1 MRLNVVLA
9 GVLLIFLVG
18 TAVTTVLPLTD
29 TDLITPSARAKA
41 PTTLESQGRAI
52 YLQEGC
58 WYCHTQYVRPVVA
71 DQNMNLGPVSVS
83 GDYFYRQPATLGS
96 ERTGPDIMWVGDRL
110 PAAAWHIQHLKD
122 PRSVSPGSIMP
133 SFSYLSDQQ
142 LEAVTAYL
150 LSLNSKPSMLAV
162 ATVVGGGAAT
172 PTPPPAAPP
181 LLSDE
186 ELAKGDPVKGQTIFA
201 SQACAA
207 CHQVTGTAAPVCP
220 NLSAIGTQAATI
232 IEEAGYKGQATSGPQ
247 YLYESIVNPS
257 AFIVTGFNDGVMPN
271 NFVTTLSEEQIVD
284 IVAYLNTLKGG

>member
-29 TDLITPSARAKA
+29 IDLITPSARAKV
-41 PTTLESQGRAI
+41 PSNLESQGRAI

-58 WYCHTQYVRPVVA
+58 WYCHSQYVRPVVA
-71 DQNMNLGPVSVS
+71 DQNMNLGPVSVA

-96 ERTGPDIMWVGDRL
+96 ERTGPDIMWG
-110 PAAAWHIQHLKD
+110 
-122 PRSVSPGSIMP
+122 
-133 SFSYLSDQQ
+133 DQQ
-142 LEAVTAYL
+142 IEAVTAYL

-162 ATVVGGGAAT
+162 ATVTEGGTVA
-172 PTPPPAAPP
+172 TPPPPP
-181 LLSDE
+181 ATVLLSDE
-186 ELAKGDPVKGQTIFA
+186 ELAQGDATRGEEVFA

-232 IEEAGYKGQATSGPQ
+232 IEEAGYAGQATSGSQ
-247 YLYESIVNPS
+247 YLYESIVNPG
-257 AFIVTGFNDGVMPN
+257 AFIVSGFADGVMPN
-271 NFVTTLSEEQIVD
+271 NFMTTLSQEQIVD

>member
-18 TAVTTVLPLTD
+18 TAITTVLPLTD
-29 TDLITPSARAKA
+29 TDLITPSARAK
-41 PTTLESQGRAI
+41 PPSNIESQGRAI

-58 WYCHTQYVRPVVA
+58 WYCHSQYVRPVVA
-71 DQNMNLGPVSVS
+71 DQNMNFGPVSVA
-83 GDYFYRQPATLGS
+83 GDYVFRQPATLGS

-110 PAAAWHIQHLKD
+110 PAAAWHIQHLID

-133 SFSYLSDQQ
+133 SYSYLSDQQ

-150 LSLNSKPSMLAV
+150 LSLNSKPETA
-162 ATVVGGGAAT
+162 APPTTEGGGTAAT
-172 PTPPPAAPP
+172 PVPPPSVA
-181 LLSDE
+181 LLSDD
-186 ELAKGDPVKGQTIFA
+186 ELAKGDPVKGESVFA

-220 NLSAIGTQAATI
+220 NLSAIGNQAATI
-232 IEEAGYKGQATSGPQ
+232 IEEAGYAGQATSGLQ
-247 YLYESIVNPS
+247 YLNESIVNPG
-257 AFIVTGFNDGVMPN
+257 AFIVSGFNDGVMPN
-271 NFVTTLSEEQIVD
+271 NFATTLSQEQIVD

>member
-29 TDLITPSARAKA
+29 IDLITPSARAKV
-41 PTTLESQGRAI
+41 PSNLESQGRAI

-58 WYCHTQYVRPVVA
+58 WYCHSQYVRPVVA
-71 DQNMNLGPVSVS
+71 DQNMNLGPVSVA

-133 SFSYLSDQQ
+133 SYSYLSDQQ
-142 LEAVTAYL
+142 IEAVTAYL

-162 ATVVGGGAAT
+162 ATVTEGGTVA
-172 PTPPPAAPP
+172 TPPPPP
-181 LLSDE
+181 ATVLLSDE
-186 ELAKGDPVKGQTIFA
+186 ELAQGDATRGEGVFA

-232 IEEAGYKGQATSGPQ
+232 IEEAGYAGQATSGSQ
-247 YLYESIVNPS
+247 YLYESIVNPG
-257 AFIVTGFNDGVMPN
+257 AFIVSGFADGVMPN
-271 NFVTTLSEEQIVD
+271 NFMTTLSQEQIVD